1 MITNCLCILIANLQ
15 QSSRLLSFVGS
26 NCLLQLPSSTKQ
38 TKIKARTIIDVIV
51 TKSIENTYIA
61 PIIKE
66 PNLDMASTLLLLLL
80 YYSMIIYY
88 HIPVTYKYNS
98 E

>member
-1 MITNCLCILIANLQ
+1 MIINCLCILTANLQ

-38 TKIKARTIIDVIV
+38 TKVEARTIIDVIV

-61 PIIKE
+61 PIIIE
-66 PNLDMASTLLLLLL
+66 QNLDMVSTLLLLLL
-80 YYSMIIYY
+80 
-88 HIPVTYKYNS
+88 
-98 E
+98 